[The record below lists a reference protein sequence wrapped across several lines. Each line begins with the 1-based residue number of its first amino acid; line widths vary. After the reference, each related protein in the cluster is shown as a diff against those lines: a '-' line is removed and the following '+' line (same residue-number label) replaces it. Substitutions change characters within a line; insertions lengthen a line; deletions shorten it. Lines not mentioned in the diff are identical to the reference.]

1 MGKPSAAYAAE
12 TTKAIN
18 SLIARSDTDIL
29 LPEGLCHFAFRR
41 PCPVECEAY
50 SSGVSEK
57 QKRKSIQLC
66 VLCDSSEAPCNGTS
80 PALRDRQG
88 GEYKFTYPK
97 DSH

>member
-12 TTKAIN
+12 TTKVIN
-18 SLIARSDTDIL
+18 SLISRSDTDNL

-57 QKRKSIQLC
+57 QKRKTK
-66 VLCDSSEAPCNGTS
+66 DSASSVTRMSEANG
-80 PALRDRQG
+80 R
-88 GEYKFTYPK
+88 
-97 DSH
+97 